1 MANFDQD
8 MLDELN
14 LLLKFPAESLRQG
27 LKIHHDASQT
37 MVDAATRLFNKGFI
51 TQADGGY
58 LTELGIDVVEHLR
71 IVQSALS
78 IPAPH

>member
-14 LLLKFPAESLRQG
+14 LLLKFPAGSLHQG
-27 LKIHHDASQT
+27 LKIHHDASQS
-37 MVDAATRLFNKGFI
+37 MVNAGIRLFSKGFI

-58 LTELGIDVVEHLR
+58 LTDLGIDVVEHIR
-71 IVQSALS
+71 VVQSALS
-78 IPAPH
+78 TPAPH